1 MMLTVIYTWHAKLW
15 DLLLNL
21 LCKEEGVNASLK
33 IEEPKERSQTGKI
46 LYGIVH

>member
-1 MMLTVIYTWHAKLW
+1 MMLIVIYTRH